1 MYCTNCGA
9 WNPEESKFCAKCG
22 RPLEEAS
29 QAQRGRP
36 RPLVSMAMAGVL
48 LVLAVVCVMAY
59 AMRDRLSRAWQVL
72 AARPTEVIVLPTAS
86 PTQVPVQVTATP
98 TATAMPSPSATAS
111 QVPTPTLSP
120 APTETPTPRP
130 RTFRLVYGE
139 CVPHGFSLGSV
150 KGQVFDKGGKVIP
163 GAKVRITINGYQ
175 WDSEANPA
183 TTNGA
188 GWYEWTLE
196 VGQKVQFVELIVDGK
211 SVPFAPQ
218 GFEVKAT
225 GSCFQRVDFVE
236 Q

>member
-22 RPLEEAS
+22 RPLEEAG
-29 QAQRGRP
+29 QTQRGRP
-36 RPLVSMAMAGVL
+36 TTFAIIAIAGAL
-48 LVLAVVCVMAY
+48 LFILCVVAF
-59 AMRDRLSRAWQVL
+59 AMRDRLSRAGHFFTAQ
-72 AARPTEVIVLPTAS
+72 PTAVAVLPTAS
-86 PTQVPVQVTATP
+86 PTQVPAQATVTP
-98 TATAMPSPSATAS
+98 TASRTPIPSPTAS
-111 QVPTPTLSP
+111 EVPTPTLS
-120 APTETPTPRP
+120 ATPTEKPTPRP
-130 RTFRLVYGE
+130 RTFKLVYGE

-150 KGQVFDKGGKVIP
+150 KGQVFDKSGTVIP
-163 GAKVRITINGYQ
+163 GARVRITINGYD
-175 WDSEANPA
+175 WESEANPA
-183 TTNGA
+183 TTNSA

-218 GFEVKAT
+218 DFEVKAT